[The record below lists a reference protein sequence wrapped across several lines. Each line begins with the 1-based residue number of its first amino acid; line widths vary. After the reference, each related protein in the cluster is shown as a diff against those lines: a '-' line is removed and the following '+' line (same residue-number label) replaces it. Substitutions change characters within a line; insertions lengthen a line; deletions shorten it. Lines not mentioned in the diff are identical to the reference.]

1 MRATVDR
8 ERYGSEPGVEARAAA
23 ILRADSSVKTVLRA
37 VKRRLLDVH
46 PPRCEH
52 PVCHDLASWAASWAG
67 AERWVI
73 DPAFTTTRPLPKT
86 IEPEVHPSFAP
97 LCSFPVPE
105 RALVKIPNGRI
116 RGQVG
121 MVVLPNNEFA
131 GELIAMTPEGSL
143 SMLRA
148 EPSYY
153 EPLPAHAL
161 HKKGNFYPVLGLGLH
176 HYYHWSHDVIMRMRG
191 IADMLPPD
199 TQLIVPE
206 EMKPFESE
214 TLDLLGLDDH
224 PRVPFPI
231 GAFWELE
238 NLYVVTPKLKTQID
252 SSEPYR
258 WFRNAVMDRYGV
270 REVKPT
276 RRLYL
281 TRRYDGH
288 WRTTNEPE
296 VESFLAAYGFET
308 VAPGRLSLR
317 AQVEL
322 FGQAEMIAGT
332 GAGLF
337 NMVFAPP
344 GTKVLQFQE
353 GSLIVHALWTAA
365 AAMGFDYHYV
375 LCDTVPN
382 PGRNADIHV
391 PITKL
396 EVALRAMTVS

>member
-1 MRATVDR
+1 M
-8 ERYGSEPGVEARAAA
+8 
-23 ILRADSSVKTVLRA
+23 
-37 VKRRLLDVH
+37 
-46 PPRCEH
+46 EH
-52 PVCHDLASWAASWAG
+52 PVCHDLESWAASWAR

-86 IEPEVHPSFAP
+86 IEPEVDASFAP
-97 LCSFPVPE
+97 LCSFSVPE
-105 RALVKIPNGRI
+105 RALVRIPHGRI

-121 MVVLPNNEFA
+121 LVVLPNNEFA
-131 GELIAMTPEGSL
+131 GELVAMTPAGRH

-153 EPLPAHAL
+153 EPLPRQARQ
-161 HKKGNFYPVLGLGLH
+161 KRGPYYPVLGLGVQ

-191 IADMLPPD
+191 VADMLPPD

-206 EMKPFESE
+206 KMKPFQIE

-224 PRVPFPI
+224 PRVPFPT

-238 NLYVVTPKLKTQID
+238 DLYVVTPRLKTQID

-258 WFRNAVMDRYGV
+258 WFRRVAMERFGV
-270 REVKPT
+270 RATKPS

-281 TRRYDGH
+281 TRKHDNH
-288 WRTTNEPE
+288 WRTVNEAE
-296 VESFLAAYGFET
+296 VESCLAEHGFET
-308 VAPGRLSLR
+308 VAPGTLSLG
-317 AQVEL
+317 AQIEL
-322 FGQAEMIAGT
+322 FGQAEIIVGT

-337 NMVFAPP
+337 NMVFSPP

-353 GSLIVHALWTAA
+353 GSHIVHALWTAA
-365 AAMGFDYHYV
+365 GAMGFDYHYV

-382 PGRNADIHV
+382 PGHANADIHV
-391 PITKL
+391 PIAKL
-396 EVALRAMTVS
+396 EASLRAMGVS